1 MGSTSVLYSSFSVCV
16 FWENA
21 FRTLFGKIVEKENWL
36 VISRLKE
43 EVSIALA
50 LKEEVEHPFMST
62 YDVLGIV

>member
-1 MGSTSVLYSSFSVCV
+1 
-16 FWENA
+16 
-21 FRTLFGKIVEKENWL
+21 